1 MKTVAM
7 RKAAKAKANG
17 NGKKKKTT
25 NRSEV
30 FQEAYG
36 GGPGKGKKKKSKPY
50 KGPTVVERP
59 GKPTK
64 RFKKGE
70 FENMK
75 GFDKALQDGII
86 VKTQRGYRYV

>member
-7 RKAAKAKANG
+7 RKAAKARAN
-17 NGKKKKTT
+17 N
-25 NRSEV
+25 
-30 FQEAYG
+30 
-36 GGPGKGKKKKSKPY
+36 GGPGKGKKKPY

-70 FENMK
+70 FEKMK
-75 GFDKALQDGII
+75 GFDKALQEGII
-86 VKTQRGYRYV
+86 KKTQRGYRYVK